1 MLSKVWQATDNPDL
15 ARTVLKSHM
24 QAVSHLL
31 KQGYLFEAILHV
43 FSIPGPDVLVPY
55 QKMKADEDGV
65 LIREIQGS
73 KISLD
78 LNDEGISTILSRWGS
93 REEQAVSELRDELH
107 RLQNDSDGDV
117 TVLECGANIGYYA
130 FIEASELGDQTDIY
144 AVEPDPRNLEL
155 LSRGIEANGYGDRIR
170 VIQGAFGNETRDAT
184 LNLST
189 KSNCSR
195 IEAAPE
201 FGATGE
207 SITVDM
213 YAVDEFLI
221 EHDLAPEDLDV
232 VRMDVEGYEAEI
244 LEGMAELLN
253 SDSSLVMFI
262 ELHRRLRDE
271 GTLSWTVETLR
282 EAGFECSL
290 AVYEPRLRDPRYLDG
305 FDDLLEID
313 WGEKENIEL
322 VLTR

>member
-1 MLSKVWQATDNPDL
+1 MK
-15 ARTVLKSHM
+15 K
-24 QAVSHLL
+24 
-31 KQGYLFEAILHV
+31 GYPLEAALHV
-43 FSIPGPDVLVPY
+43 CSIPGPDVLTAY
-55 QKMKADEDGV
+55 QKLKADHDSV
-65 LIREIQGS
+65 LVREIQGNQM
-73 KISLD
+73 SLD
-78 LNDEGISTILSRWGS
+78 MNDEGISTILARWGS
-93 REEQAVSELRDELH
+93 REEQAVAGLRSELKRLRDKS
-107 RLQNDSDGDV
+107 NDDV

-130 FIEASELGDQTDIY
+130 FIEAAVLGDQADIY

-155 LSRGIEANGYGDRIR
+155 LSRGIQANDYEDQIQ

-201 FGATGE
+201 FGATGD

-221 EHDLAPEDLDV
+221 ENDLQPADLDV

-244 LEGMAELLN
+244 LEGMSELLN
-253 SDSSLVMFI
+253 ADSSLVLFI

-271 GTLSWTVETLR
+271 KTLSWTVETLR

-290 AVYEPRLRDPRYLDG
+290 AVYEPRLEDPKYLDG
-305 FDDLLEID
+305 LIDLLEID
-313 WGEKENIEL
+313 WDEWENIEL
-322 VLTR
+322 ILKR